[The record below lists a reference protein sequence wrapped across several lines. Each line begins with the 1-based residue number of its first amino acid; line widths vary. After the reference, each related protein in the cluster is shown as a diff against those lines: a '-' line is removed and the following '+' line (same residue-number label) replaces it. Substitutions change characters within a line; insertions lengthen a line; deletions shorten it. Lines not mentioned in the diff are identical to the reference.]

1 LFLDTLH
8 GLLHLL
14 QIEMELQAHLLQR
27 DAALQGRLLQRV
39 PQDLHVQEVLSGG
52 APQGHLLLGD
62 VVDRGQGQG
71 IGVDPGAKMIEI
83 QGITFM

>member
-1 LFLDTLH
+1 MLLDTLH

-14 QIEMELQAHLLQR
+14 QIEMELQARLLQR

-39 PQDLHVQEVLSGG
+39 TQGLHVQEVLSDG

-71 IGVDPGAKMIEI
+71 IGVDPGKH
-83 QGITFM
+83 ITCS

>member
-1 LFLDTLH
+1 
-8 GLLHLL
+8 
-14 QIEMELQAHLLQR
+14 MELQARLLQR

-39 PQDLHVQEVLSGG
+39 TQGLHVQEVLSDG
-52 APQGHLLLGD
+52 APQGHLPLGD
-62 VVDRGQGQG
+62 VVDRGPGQG